1 MDFIS
6 YADKDG
12 FRKSSHIYCAH
23 LFYCLQLVMQ
33 VVIYLLL
40 YFKQKS
46 YDGSLLPCANRKLL
60 AQLQSSG
67 ENKQGSYT
75 VFLNLKFSQ

>member
-1 MDFIS
+1 M
-6 YADKDG
+6 
-12 FRKSSHIYCAH
+12 
-23 LFYCLQLVMQ
+23 VMQ

-46 YDGSLLPCANRKLL
+46 YDGSLPPCVNRKLL

-75 VFLNLKFSQ
+75 VFLVLNFSQ